1 MAFGSREEY
10 EARRRVEPT
19 GDAVHE
25 SPGVAAPVARPA
37 GPRSV
42 GRTDRSDIELRMS
55 PLYGALVLLAGLT
68 FCVLAVLPQNRGGR
82 NFRIFCA
89 VTGAGAVAGGVL
101 LLRRRGVVVRMTATE
116 LHLPGAV
123 IPWEEI
129 RDIRRAR
136 SYRSYWIGI
145 YLKNPRTD
153 LSGVQRQAQA
163 ILAANQSSLADADYA
178 ILETDLPRSGLWF
191 LEECNRRREP

>member
-10 EARRRVEPT
+10 EARRRAKHA
-19 GDAVHE
+19 GDAVPQ
-25 SPGVAAPVARPA
+25 SPGGAAPVAQRA

-89 VTGAGAVAGGVL
+89 VTGTGAVAGGVL

-123 IPWEEI
+123 IPWGEI

-136 SYRSYWIGI
+136 SYRSSWIGI

-153 LSGVQRQAQA
+153 LSGIQRQARA

-191 LEECNRRREP
+191 LEECYTRSEP

>member
-10 EARRRVEPT
+10 EARRRAKPV
-19 GDAVHE
+19 GDAVPQ
-25 SPGVAAPVARPA
+25 SPSAAASAARPA

-42 GRTDRSDIELRMS
+42 GREDRGDIELRMS
-55 PLYGALVLLAGLT
+55 PLFGALVLLTGLT

-89 VTGAGAVAGGVL
+89 VAGAGAVVGGVL
-101 LLRRRGVVVRMTATE
+101 LLRRRGVVVRMTAME

-136 SYRSYWIGI
+136 SYRSTWIGI

-153 LSGVQRQAQA
+153 LSGIQRRARA
-163 ILAANQSSLADADYA
+163 ILAANQSPLADADYA
-178 ILETDLPRSGLWF
+178 ILETDLPRPGLWF
-191 LEECNRRREP
+191 LEECRRRMES

>member
-10 EARRRVEPT
+10 EARRRVKPVS
-19 GDAVHE
+19 DAVPQ
-25 SPGVAAPVARPA
+25 SPGVAAPAARSA

-42 GRTDRSDIELRMS
+42 GQADRSDVELRMS
-55 PLYGALVLLAGLT
+55 PLYGAIVLLAGLT

-89 VTGAGAVAGGVL
+89 VTGAGAVAGGIL

-116 LHLPGAV
+116 LHLPGAA
-123 IPWEEI
+123 IPWGEI

-153 LSGVQRQAQA
+153 LTGVQRRARA
-163 ILAANQSSLADADYA
+163 MLAASQSPLADADYA

-191 LEECNRRREP
+191 LEECRRRMES

>member
-10 EARRRVEPT
+10 EARRRAKHT
-19 GDAVHE
+19 GDAARQSE
-25 SPGVAAPVARPA
+25 GVLAPAARPA

-42 GRTDRSDIELRMS
+42 GPADRGDIELRMS
-55 PLYGALVLLAGLT
+55 PLYGALVLFAGLT

-89 VTGAGAVAGGVL
+89 VIGAGAVAGGVL
-101 LLRRRGVVVRMTATE
+101 LLRRRGVVVRMTATG
-116 LHLPGAV
+116 LCLPGAV
-123 IPWEEI
+123 IPWGEI
-129 RDIRRAR
+129 QDIRRAR

-145 YLKNPRTD
+145 YLKSPRTD
-153 LSGVQRQAQA
+153 LSGVQRRARA
-163 ILAANQSSLADADYA
+163 ILAATQSPLADADYA

-191 LEECNRRREP
+191 LEECRRRMEA